1 MHNDEIEKIYRV
13 VRMRFAHDVKEL
25 MIEFPELIFTPYS
38 KGFWEFDT
46 AVRVASPKVKGH
58 SLILVNNSVVRYL
71 DALYKVRE
79 YDPANPNVGKWYDL
93 ISCMRDCVR
102 EHANPIGKDFDWL
115 FDVTMRSLEKESQR
129 IIWRG
134 TYDRRCREFAGDAT
148 VEHSDLVK
156 AVSKC
161 PRPLAMAG
169 PVRREILTDFV
180 NDCLEIDKQ
189 LYGNTYYNCTS
200 A

>member
-1 MHNDEIEKIYRV
+1 MCNEEIEKIYRV

-25 MIEFPELIFTPYS
+25 MMEFPELIFTPYS
-38 KGFWEFDT
+38 KAFWEFDT
-46 AVRVASPKVKGH
+46 AVHVASPKVKGH
-58 SLILVNNSVVRYL
+58 SLILSNNSVVRYL

-79 YDPANPNVGKWYDL
+79 YDPTNPNPNKWFDL

-134 TYDRRCREFAGDAT
+134 TYDRRCREFAGDYS
-148 VEHSDLVK
+148 VDQMDLVQ
-156 AVSKC
+156 AVSRC
-161 PRPLAMAG
+161 PKILAMSG
-169 PVRREILTDFV
+169 PLRREILTDFV
-180 NDCLEIDKQ
+180 NDCLAIDKE
-189 LYGNTYYNCTS
+189 LYGHSYDYTI

>member
-1 MHNDEIEKIYRV
+1 MRNDEIEKMFRV

-25 MIEFPELIFTPYS
+25 MIEFPELLFTTYS

-46 AVRVASPKVKGH
+46 AVHVASPKVKGH
-58 SLILVNNSVVRYL
+58 SLILSNESVIHYL

-79 YDPANPNVGKWYDL
+79 YDLTNPNVNKWFDL
-93 ISCMRDCVR
+93 INCLRDCIR
-102 EHANPIGKDFDWL
+102 DHANPIGKDFDWL
-115 FDVTMRSLEKESQR
+115 FDMAMRCLKKESQR

-134 TYDRRCREFAGDAT
+134 TYHRRCREFAGDASI
-148 VEHSDLVK
+148 EYSDLVN

-161 PRPLAMAG
+161 SRPLDMEG
-169 PVRREILTDFV
+169 PMRREILTDFV
-180 NDCLEIDKQ
+180 SDCLEIDKQ
-189 LYGNTYYNCTS
+189 LYGHPYSYTS

>member
-1 MHNDEIEKIYRV
+1 MRNDEIEKLFRV

-25 MIEFPELIFTPYS
+25 MIEFPELLFTTYS

-46 AVRVASPKVKGH
+46 AVHVASPKVKGH

-79 YDPANPNVGKWYDL
+79 YDPSNPNVSKWFDL
-93 ISCMRDCVR
+93 INCMRDCVR
-102 EHANPIGKDFDWL
+102 DHTNPIGKDFDWL
-115 FDVTMRSLEKESQR
+115 FDVIMRSLENESQR

-148 VEHSDLVK
+148 VEHSDFVK

-180 NDCLEIDKQ
+180 NDLPRVRRSSYSSRRI
-189 LYGNTYYNCTS
+189 
-200 A
+200 